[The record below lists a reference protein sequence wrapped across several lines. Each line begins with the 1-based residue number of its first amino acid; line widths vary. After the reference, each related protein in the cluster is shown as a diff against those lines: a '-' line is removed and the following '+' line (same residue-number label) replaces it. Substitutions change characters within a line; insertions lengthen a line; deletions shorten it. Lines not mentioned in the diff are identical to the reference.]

1 VKHALDPASLRGA
14 LWAAGALRK
23 TRRALR
29 KGRFTDVEVSSP
41 PTLPPRAGRGVRA
54 VLRRS
59 DPTCLERALVLQ
71 AWETAQGGPR
81 DVVIGVRGSGDAL
94 AAHAWLEGER
104 NGDLGQY
111 EELMRVPPR

>member
-1 VKHALDPASLRGA
+1 MTRKLDPASLRAA
-14 LWAAGALRK
+14 LWATMALRK

-29 KGRFTDVEVSSP
+29 RDRVTDVVVGAP
-41 PTLPPRAGRGVRA
+41 PRLPRRAGRGVRA

-71 AWETAQGGPR
+71 AWERAHGGWP
-81 DVVIGVRGSGDAL
+81 DVVIGVRGSGDTM
-94 AAHAWLEGER
+94 AAHAWLDGES

-111 EELMRVPPR
+111 EELLRVPAR